1 MLIDDLKKDIYTCN
15 RTRCGFCRENCPIF
29 SELRFEANS
38 CRGKMLIARGLI
50 EGVIKPDNELIECI
64 DLCTTCGYCQYR
76 CALNNVEIIE
86 SLRSDLVNM
95 GYENKYHRISAKNIM
110 DYNNPFKE
118 SNKNRSKWSEG
129 LPISKKS
136 NILFFGGCVY
146 PYLQPNRLKKIYE
159 SLIKIG
165 LELNYLGENETCCGA
180 LLSTTGYLENFH
192 ELAIKNIDIINKNKI
207 KKIITPCPGCYKILK
222 NKYGKLETK
231 FTPIILHYIEFI
243 ADLLE
248 KEQLNFEKEIKMK
261 VTWHDPCDL
270 SRHMK
275 IIEQPRKIL
284 TNIPGIELIEMENNK
299 YETRCCGAGGGM
311 LSSNADLSIDIAIK
325 RLEAAENT
333 GAESLIT
340 MCPTCESTFER
351 AIRYTDSNLKLFDLG
366 ELIFEALT

>member
-1 MLIDDLKKDIYTCN
+1 MVFVEKIVQFSPNYDLK
-15 RTRCGFCRENCPIF
+15 
-29 SELRFEANS
+29 
-38 CRGKMLIARGLI
+38 LIAAEERCLLPGGLI

-165 LELNYLGENETCCGA
+165 LELNYLGENETCCG
-180 LLSTTGYLENFH
+180 G
-192 ELAIKNIDIINKNKI
+192 IIIYNRI
-207 KKIITPCPGCYKILK
+207 FR
-222 NKYGKLETK
+222 K
-231 FTPIILHYIEFI
+231 F
-243 ADLLE
+243 
-248 KEQLNFEKEIKMK
+248 
-261 VTWHDPCDL
+261 
-270 SRHMK
+270 S
-275 IIEQPRKIL
+275 
-284 TNIPGIELIEMENNK
+284 
-299 YETRCCGAGGGM
+299 
-311 LSSNADLSIDIAIK
+311 
-325 RLEAAENT
+325 
-333 GAESLIT
+333 
-340 MCPTCESTFER
+340 
-351 AIRYTDSNLKLFDLG
+351 
-366 ELIFEALT
+366 